1 MYERLPVDGFEWVED
16 LSTINEDFIKN
27 YDENN
32 NVGYFIEANVEYP
45 KELHTLHSDLPFLP
59 ESMEVNKCK
68 KLICNLYDKKKVC

>member
-32 NVGYFIEANVEYP
+32 NVAYFIEANVEYP